1 MASAPTTT
9 DFGGA
14 APAAPSSRCSS
25 CEHALGP
32 MCKHRPYFL
41 LLGTKLCMKQLSC
54 RPRVMQRSVRLLISA
69 SMVAGTALTAPTASA
84 CTIYQSARD
93 RAKGPFDSVVVGRV
107 VQARNNGSPS
117 DESRAW
123 SATVII
129 GERIADRMF
138 SVFSHHDDCG
148 ERLKMPKVGDAWVLY
163 IKRRNGSAVLFH
175 AMPLAQARKE
185 DPRFG
190 GPAYPAAAKQRRLAE
205 EIRRIDALVAALKAQ
220 SSESRSGP

>member
-1 MASAPTTT
+1 
-9 DFGGA
+9 
-14 APAAPSSRCSS
+14 
-25 CEHALGP
+25 
-32 MCKHRPYFL
+32 MCKHRPYFFAFA
-41 LLGTKLCMKQLSC
+41 TALCTTERLC
-54 RPRVMQRSVRLLISA
+54 HPRVMQRSVQFLIFA
-69 SMVAGTALTAPTASA
+69 GVAAGTALTATTASA

-93 RAKGPFDSVVVGRV
+93 RAKGPFDSIVVGRV
-107 VQARNNGSPS
+107 VQARHFDSPN

-138 SVFSHHDDCG
+138 SVFSHPDDCG

-190 GPAYPAAAKQRRLAE
+190 GPAYPAAAKQRRLAK
-205 EIRRIDALVAALKAQ
+205 EIRRIDALVAARKAQ